1 MRSVLAVGAH
11 PDDIELGCGGAL
23 AAHGMAGDAVA
34 MLVLT
39 GGERGPGGVR
49 QRQREQERAAAALGA
64 TLLWGGLTD
73 CSVAAG
79 AGTVAL
85 VEEAIRRVGADTVY
99 VHAPDDSHQDHRA
112 AAAVTLSAARYH
124 SVVLHYRGPTT
135 ARFQPTIY
143 VDIAA
148 HLGRKLQALGCHRS
162 QVEGSALVEPD
173 VVVAA
178 ARYFG
183 AEARTGYAEPFAA
196 ARFVW
201 RLGADLAEVR
211 ATGTGGTAGNG
222 EVWPEADLGRPVGLP
237 ADPSFRR

>member
-23 AAHGMAGDAVA
+23 AAHDAAGDSVA

-39 GGERGPGGVR
+39 GGEHGAGTLW

-64 TLLWGGLTD
+64 TLIWGGLAD
-73 CSVAAG
+73 CAVAVDA
-79 AGTVAL
+79 ASVAL
-85 VEEAIRRVGADTVY
+85 VEEAIGRVGADTIY
-99 VHAPDDSHQDHRA
+99 VHSADDTHQDHRA
-112 AAAVTLSAARYH
+112 AAAVTLAAARFQ
-124 SVVLHYRGPTT
+124 SVVLHYRSPTT
-135 ARFQPTIY
+135 TQFQPTLY

-162 QVEGSALVEPD
+162 QVEGAALVEPD

-201 RLGADLAEVR
+201 RLGTGRTELR
-211 ATGTGGTAGNG
+211 ATGTSGADGGDDG
-222 EVWPEADLGRPVGLP
+222 WPEASPLRSVGLP